1 MRERIKKIIEHIER
15 NYHEPLSEELIENI
29 TGSSAGYFR
38 NEFSKNVGISLDK
51 YRIRRSLTLIIK
63 EIKENKAKIVNSN
76 VLPWQNNKS
85 FHEAFKKEFRITPR
99 EYLKGANINLQD
111 KFNIDKLIEE
121 DKLIKS
127 LVRKCGTYEKAL
139 IYLLKLPV
147 YRVRGLRYFYIEDE
161 EQFYESLILNYC
173 RNNMNDKDY
182 DRDNIDKIYKVQKK
196 NLQRYYNL
204 DEVIEFR
211 NDVHKIENE
220 HIPGNPL
227 SDFMK
232 YSYFVVDRS
241 LLSKLIKL
249 INLEKLFELINFE
262 DIKTIWHDE
271 IILERGSTKEGIVMM
286 PREFIEMMGTINWLE
301 WEIVHE
307 LIIMENGYHKYKNFE
322 EFKKKIKYNYSKQIE
337 NENLCDSCKY
347 KEIDNITGKCKFS
360 EDDSCEGYENLTEE
374 EEERFFKE
382 EYEILTMEDL
392 LNSILY
398 LFNIGMLFL

>member
-1 MRERIKKIIEHIER
+1 MREKIKKIIEHIEQH
-15 NYHEPLSEELIENI
+15 YHEPLSIELIENI

-51 YRIRRSLTLIIK
+51 YRIRRALTLIIN
-63 EIKENKAKIVNSN
+63 EIKENNSKVVNSN

-85 FHEAFKKEFRITPR
+85 FHEAFKKEFKITPR
-99 EYLKGANINLQD
+99 EYLKGANIKLQD

-127 LVRKCGTYEKAL
+127 LVRKYGTYEKAL

-147 YRVRGLRYFYIEDE
+147 YRVRGLRCFYVEDE
-161 EQFYESLILNYC
+161 EQLYEHLIWSYC
-173 RNNMNDKDY
+173 RNNTNNKNY
-182 DRDNIDKIYKVQKK
+182 DRDNIDEIYKVHKRNIKK
-196 NLQRYYNL
+196 YYNL
-204 DEVIEFR
+204 EEVIEFEK
-211 NDVHKIENE
+211 NTYGIENG
-220 HIPGNPL
+220 HKSVNPL
-227 SDFMK
+227 DELMK
-232 YSYFVVDRS
+232 DSYFVVDRR

-249 INLEKLFELINFE
+249 ISLKKLFELINFE

-271 IILERGSTKEGIVMM
+271 IILERGSTKDGIVMM

-322 EFKKKIKYNYSKQIE
+322 EFKKKLKYNYSKRIE
-337 NENLCDSCKY
+337 NENLCDSCRY